1 VCRLHRRVDERGDGQ
16 ILEDRVDRMPHQ
28 RALGAPTRALLA
40 EAVEG
45 VDLLVLVV
53 AAEQVDLGGVAD
65 LEREQEHEDFE
76 RVRAAVD
83 VVSEEEIRDV
93 P

>member
-1 VCRLHRRVDERGDGQ
+1 
-16 ILEDRVDRMPHQ
+16 MPHH
-28 RALGAPTRALLA
+28 RALGAPAHALIA

-65 LEREQEHEDFE
+65 LEREEEHEDLE

-83 VVSEEEIRDV
+83 VVSEEEVRDV

>member
-1 VCRLHRRVDERGDGQ
+1 
-16 ILEDRVDRMPHQ
+16 MPHH
-28 RALGAPTRALLA
+28 RALSAPAHAFIA

-65 LEREQEHEDFE
+65 LEREEEHEDLE

-83 VVSEEEIRDV
+83 VVSEEEVRDV